1 MKKRV
6 FVYVRVSTTEQA
18 EEGYSLGEQE
28 ARLRKLCDA
37 KGWILVK
44 VYTDGGF
51 SGGNMERPA
60 LQEMIKAIEKGE
72 ADVVLVD
79 KLDRLSRSQFDT
91 LYLINKVFEPNN
103 VAFVSN
109 KESFDTSTPFGRAM
123 LGILAVFAELERE
136 RIKERMSEGR
146 EGRAKEGKWR
156 GSVAPTGYDYDKVTG
171 YLEINKYEAE
181 QVKMVYEMFNARTPI
196 YTIMNRMNSKGYR
209 AKDSEWKEAKI
220 KYIVSSRLYLG
231 EMKHKGEWMEGG
243 HPAIITEEMWE
254 RAQELLKERDKD
266 NDKYRAGRMY
276 SAPLGGLIRCA
287 NCGAKYH
294 SRSNGKNKDGTYRR
308 YYMCYSR
315 SKADKDMVIDPNC
328 KNKTYRDSNLE
339 DIIYSEIRKLKS
351 DPLYIEKLRDS
362 VDHASILEAAK
373 KRITALEGQISKMM
387 DLYSVEGIDI
397 ATVKEKIQ
405 KLSEEKKQLEA
416 EVEEHKTL
424 AVAQMN
430 KQEVIDIVNL
440 FEDAIASGDNARVN
454 NVIADLIEFIEID
467 NELIRIHWNF

>member
-6 FVYVRVSTTEQA
+6 FIYIRVSTTEQA

-72 ADVVLVD
+72 ADIVLVD

-91 LYLINKVFEPNN
+91 LYLINKIFEPNN

-156 GSVAPTGYDYDKVTG
+156 GSNAPTGYDYDKVTG
-171 YLEINKYEAE
+171 FLEINKYEAE
-181 QVKMVYEMFNARTPI
+181 QVKMVYEMFNARTPVH
-196 YTIMNRMNSKGYR
+196 TIMTRMNSKGYK

-220 KYIVSSRLYLG
+220 RYVVESRVYLG
-231 EMKHKGEWMEGG
+231 ELKHKGEWVDGG
-243 HPAIITEEMWE
+243 HSAIISKETWE
-254 RAQELLKERDKD
+254 RAQVILKEREKA
-266 NDKYRAGRMY
+266 NEKYRPSRRHAAALAG
-276 SAPLGGLIRCA
+276 LLRCA
-287 NCGAKYH
+287 NCGARYH
-294 SRSNGKNKDGTYRR
+294 CRTASPNSDGSKRR
-308 YYMCYSR
+308 YYTCYSR
-315 SKADKDMVIDPNC
+315 AKADKHMVKDPNC
-328 KNKTYRDSNLE
+328 KNKNYRETILE
-339 DIIYSEIRKLKS
+339 DIIYNEVRKLKS
-351 DPLYIEKLRDS
+351 DPLYVDKLRDS
-362 VDHASILEAAK
+362 VDHVALLESAK
-373 KRITALEGQISKMM
+373 KRIAAIESQLSKLM
-387 DLYSVEGIDI
+387 DLYSMDGMDI
-397 ATVKEKIQ
+397 SVVAAKSQ
-405 KLSEEKKQLEA
+405 KLSEEKKQLET
-416 EVEEHKTL
+416 EVEERKSIAL
-424 AVAQMN
+424 AQMN
-430 KQEVIDIVNL
+430 RQEIVDLVDL
-440 FEDAIASGDNARVN
+440 FEEAVASGDNSKINDVLS
-454 NVIADLIEFIEID
+454 DLIEEIEID
-467 NELIRIHWNF
+467 NELIKIHWNF